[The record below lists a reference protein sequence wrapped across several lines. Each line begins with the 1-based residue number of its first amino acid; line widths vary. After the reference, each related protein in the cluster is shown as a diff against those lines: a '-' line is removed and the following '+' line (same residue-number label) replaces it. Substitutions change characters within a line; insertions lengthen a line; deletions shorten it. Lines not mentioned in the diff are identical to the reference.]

1 MKHSRTFGSQRR
13 IKIPL
18 NPPLSKGEI
27 SNPPLWKRGRD
38 PIARGVGSQCNGK
51 RGDFQSKGIILFL
64 DFDGTLSP
72 IVDDPMSAAIP
83 DKIYT
88 WLKKLSRKRGIKIGI
103 VTGRSMQDI
112 RKRVGLKNII
122 YAANHGM
129 EVYYNGRFILKKGR
143 TYRRPLA
150 LIAERL
156 NESLSGIPGIY
167 VENKGLSVAVHL
179 RRVSRNYHRKVQ
191 GIVKTTTMQFL
202 KKYDMQLTSGKMLIE
217 VRPALHWNKG
227 KAVLW
232 IWRRIAPGYV
242 PFYIGDDAT
251 DEDAFSALRPCG
263 ITVRIGRKIGSHAE
277 YYIPSLRTLA
287 ESYLFDS

>member
-1 MKHSRTFGSQRR
+1 MER
-13 IKIPL
+13 I
-18 NPPLSKGEI
+18 
-27 SNPPLWKRGRD
+27 R
-38 PIARGVGSQCNGK
+38 
-51 RGDFQSKGIILFL
+51 GIILFL

-72 IVDDPMSAAIP
+72 IVDDPMGAAIP

-129 EVYYNGRFILKKGR
+129 EVYYKGRFILRKGR

-150 LIAERL
+150 LIAHRL
-156 NESLSGIPGIY
+156 IKELSAIPDIY
-167 VENKGLSVAVHL
+167 IENKGLSIAVHL
-179 RRVSRNYHRKVQ
+179 RRVKGNYHIRVQ
-191 GIVKTTTMQFL
+191 SIIRATTRPLL
-202 KKYDMQLTSGKMLIE
+202 KKYGLQLTGGKMLME

-242 PFYIGDDAT
+242 PFYIGDDST

-287 ESYLFDS
+287 ESCLFDSGAVTQIRFRSENRRFE